1 MVRRNDSQS
10 KKDEEV
16 KTMDKMFELI
26 NSLNALT
33 KAVTALTE
41 KITSEYLN
49 TFETIYDSEKDEPQE
64 ITAKEQPTPEQQTV
78 TFEELRS
85 RLSEISRNGHTAE
98 VKELLRKFG
107 ADKLSDVA
115 ESDYT
120 ALLAEAEVIANA
132 G

>member
-33 KAVTALTE
+33 KAVERLTA
-41 KITSEYLN
+41 KITSEYLD
-49 TFETIYDSEKDEPQE
+49 TFEEIYSPEMDEPKE
-64 ITAKEQPTPEQQTV
+64 ESKEQPTPEQQTV
-78 TFEELRS
+78 TFVELRS